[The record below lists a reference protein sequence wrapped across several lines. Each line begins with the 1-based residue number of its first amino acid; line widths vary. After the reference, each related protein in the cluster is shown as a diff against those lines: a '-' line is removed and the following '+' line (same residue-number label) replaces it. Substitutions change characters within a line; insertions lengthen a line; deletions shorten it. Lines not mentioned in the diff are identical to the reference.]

1 MRKRQPSLLDIHPY
15 KRDHSAMKKIL
26 HADCDCFYAAVE
38 MRDRPELRDIPIA
51 VGGRPEGRGV
61 IATCNYPART
71 FGIHSA
77 MSSAQALR
85 LCPQLTLIKPD
96 FDRYREVSAQI
107 MAIFKELTEQV
118 EPLSLDEAYLDISD
132 VERFKGSGTW
142 MAQWLKKEVLRR
154 TGITVSTG
162 VAPNKFLAKIASDWR
177 KPDGLFVITPE
188 QVDDFVAE
196 LGVDK
201 LPGVGPATA
210 QRLKQ
215 LDITTCTELSR
226 CALPMLLDRFGKFGQ
241 RLYELS
247 RGIDHREIK
256 VHRERKSISAENT
269 FDRDLTPAQV
279 IEQELSTMVDKL
291 TARIDRHGNPA
302 SSKIFVKLRFNDFT
316 TTTLESSAMLPSIAN
331 FAELFERAW
340 QRGQRPVRLV
350 GVGIRLR
357 DAEDSRQLGLFSTA
371 PDEASSVPEDQ

>member
-1 MRKRQPSLLDIHPY
+1 
-15 KRDHSAMKKIL
+15 MKKIL

-38 MRDRPELRDIPIA
+38 MRDNPELRDIPIA
-51 VGGRPEGRGV
+51 VGGSAEGRGV

-85 LCPQLTLIKPD
+85 LCPHLTVIKPD
-96 FDRYREVSAQI
+96 FERYREVSAQI
-107 MAIFKELTEQV
+107 MAIFRELTEWV
-118 EPLSLDEAYLDISD
+118 EPLSLDEAYLDISG

-142 MAQWLKKEVLRR
+142 MAQWLKAEVLRR
-154 TGITVSTG
+154 TGITVSIG

-188 QVDDFVAE
+188 QVDAFVAE

-215 LDITTCTELSR
+215 MNISDCTELGR
-226 CALPMLLDRFGKFGQ
+226 CSLSILVDRFGKFGH

-247 RGIDHREIK
+247 RGIDRRDVK

-269 FDRDLTPAQV
+269 FERDLTPAQV
-279 IEQELSTMVDKL
+279 IAQELTPMVDKL
-291 TARIDRHGNPA
+291 AARIDRHGSPA
-302 SSKIFVKLRFNDFT
+302 SSKIFIKLRFDDFT
-316 TTTLESSAMLPSIAN
+316 TTTLESSAMLPSITN
-331 FAELFERAW
+331 FTELFERAW

-350 GVGIRLR
+350 GVGIRLL
-357 DAEDSRQLGLFSTA
+357 DAEHSRQLALFGA
-371 PDEASSVPEDQ
+371 PL